1 MLWPCRLLNC
11 PTECRHVILSRLS
24 LQPRAAP
31 LLSLVY
37 RAVLA
42 RRLLVQSQWPLPR
55 QRKVLPLEAVPRRR
69 GAMPRR
75 SRRQSR
81 LLRRHQGAHGPRG
94 SRRWGARLG
103 EGAMR
108 RLGRHRPQVHRAMR
122 RQELHHPPVRQTR
135 LARRRARRRPGHW
148 PPPRRVVD
156 RWSRLFLIPV
166 PP

>member
-1 MLWPCRLLNC
+1 MS
-11 PTECRHVILSRLS
+11 LSRLS
-24 LQPRAAP
+24 SQLRAAP
-31 LLSLVY
+31 LLSLVH
-37 RAVLA
+37 RAVLVC
-42 RRLLVQSQWPLPR
+42 RLLVQSRWPRPR
-55 QRKVLPLEAVPRRR
+55 RRKVQPLEAVPRRR

-81 LLRRHQGAHGPRG
+81 LLRRHQGAHGPRA

-103 EGAMR
+103 EDAVR
-108 RLGRHRPQVHRAMR
+108 RLGRHRPQVHRVMR

-135 LARRRARRRPGHW
+135 LARRRARRRPGHR